1 MELKERIKNFFKDV
15 FSISENKASNGDIK
29 ASIVSGAK
37 LKGSNMCILICAII
51 IASIGLNMNSVAVI
65 IGAMLISPMMGA
77 IIGVGYAISTND
89 FKFAKRA
96 AVSLI
101 IQIAISVITSSIYF
115 MVSPISDTSSELLSR
130 TMPTIWDVVIAIVG
144 GLAGAIGMTRKEKS
158 NVIPGVAIAT
168 GLMPPLCTVG
178 YGISMRNLSYVG
190 GAFYLF
196 FINAFFI
203 CLSSIIVFRIM
214 KVPRRKGA
222 NAKEEWKIKRNLAI
236 IAIITI
242 IPSVFLA
249 QRIVKE
255 SIINANVQKYLN
267 TEFRYEGTQI
277 VKSSVDVKNKKI
289 NLALIGKV
297 LEHDEII
304 NLSNAL
310 KRYNLQEMNLKI
322 TQTEVEE
329 GITKEEVE
337 KLIQSQVGK
346 LDTSMYVNDK
356 KDVNDGVTE
365 ITDKISEI
373 KDKSILNMDE
383 AKDKVKE
390 KFEVVKDCTITN
402 NTTTTD
408 TDKNIITLVNLVLD
422 REIETEE
429 SIEIERF
436 LREILG
442 ENIVV
447 SEQVEEG

>member
-1 MELKERIKNFFKDV
+1 MDLKERIKNFFKDV

-77 IIGVGYAISTND
+77 IIGIGYAIATND

-178 YGISMRNLSYVG
+178 YGIAMKNLSYTG

-203 CLSSIIVFRIM
+203 CLSSIIVFKIM
-214 KVPRRKGA
+214 KMPKRKGA
-222 NAKEEWKIKRNLAI
+222 NAKEEWKIKRNLVVI
-236 IAIITI
+236 SIITI

-249 QRIVKE
+249 QQIVKE
-255 SIINANVQKYLN
+255 SIINANLQKYLN
-267 TEFRYEGTQI
+267 TEFKYEGTQI
-277 VKSSVDVKNKKI
+277 VKSSVDVKSKRI
-289 NLALIGKV
+289 NLALIGKI
-297 LEHDEII
+297 LKHEEII

-310 KRYNLQEMNLKI
+310 KRYNLQDMNLKI

-329 GITKEEVE
+329 GITKDEVV

-373 KDKSILNMDE
+373 KDKSIANTEE
-383 AKDKVKE
+383 ARDKVKE
-390 KFEVVKDCTITN
+390 KFEMIKDCIITN
-402 NTTTTD
+402 NTTTTG
-408 TDKNIITLVNLVLD
+408 TDKNIITLVNLVLSRD
-422 REIETEE
+422 IEDEE
-429 SIEIERF
+429 SIEIEGF
-436 LREILG
+436 LKEILG
-442 ENIVV
+442 ENIVI
-447 SEQVEEG
+447 SKQVEEG

>member
-1 MELKERIKNFFKDV
+1 MELGERIKNFFKDV

-29 ASIVSGAK
+29 ASIVSGSK

-77 IIGVGYAISTND
+77 IIGIGYAISTND

-178 YGISMRNLSYVG
+178 YGIAMKNLSYTG

-203 CLSSIIVFRIM
+203 CLSSIIVFKIM
-214 KVPRRKGA
+214 KMPKRKGA
-222 NAKEEWKIKRNLAI
+222 NEKEEWKIKRNLVVI
-236 IAIITI
+236 SIITI

-249 QRIVKE
+249 HQIVKE
-255 SIINANVQKYLN
+255 SIINANLQKYLN
-267 TEFRYEGTQI
+267 TEFKYEGTQI
-277 VKSSVDVKNKKI
+277 VKSSVDVKSKKI
-289 NLALIGKV
+289 NLALIGKI
-297 LEHDEII
+297 LKHEEII

-310 KRYNLQEMNLKI
+310 KRYNLQDMNLKI

-329 GITKEEVE
+329 GITKDEVE

-346 LDTSMYVNDK
+346 LNTSMYVNDK
-356 KDVNDGVTE
+356 KDVNDGVIE

-373 KDKSILNMDE
+373 KDKSIANTEE
-383 AKDKVKE
+383 ARDKVKE
-390 KFEVVKDCTITN
+390 KFEVIKDCIITN
-402 NTTTTD
+402 NTTTTGS
-408 TDKNIITLVNLVLD
+408 DKNITTLVNLVLN
-422 REIETEE
+422 REIEENE
-429 SIEIERF
+429 RIEIETF
-436 LREILG
+436 LTELLG
-442 ENIVV
+442 NDIVI
-447 SEQVEEG
+447 SEQIE

>member
-1 MELKERIKNFFKDV
+1 MELKERIKNFFRDV

-29 ASIVSGAK
+29 ASVVSGAK
-37 LKGSNMCILICAII
+37 LKGTNMCILICAII

-77 IIGVGYAISTND
+77 IIGVGYAIATND
-89 FKFAKRA
+89 FKFVKRA

-115 MVSPISDTSSELLSR
+115 MVSPISNTSSELLSR
-130 TMPTIWDVVIAIVG
+130 TMPTIWDVLIAIVG

-178 YGISMRNLSYVG
+178 YGISMKNLSYVG

-203 CLSSIIVFRIM
+203 CLSSIIVFKIM
-214 KVPRRKGA
+214 KMPRKKGA
-222 NAKEEWKIKRNLAI
+222 NAKEEWKIKRNLGI

-249 QRIVKE
+249 HQIVKE

-267 TEFRYEGTQI
+267 AEFRYEGTQI
-277 VKSSVDVKNKKI
+277 VKSSVDIKNKKI

-297 LEHDEII
+297 LEHEEII

-310 KRYNLQEMNLKI
+310 KRYNLQDMNLKI

-373 KDKSILNMDE
+373 KDKSIANTED
-383 AKDKVKE
+383 ARDKVKE

-402 NTTTTD
+402 NTTTTG
-408 TDKNIITLVNLVLD
+408 TDKNIITLVNLVLSRD
-422 REIETEE
+422 IENEE
-429 SIEIERF
+429 SIEIEIF
-436 LREILG
+436 LKEILG
-442 ENIVV
+442 ENIVI
-447 SEQVEEG
+447 SKQVEEG

>member
-1 MELKERIKNFFKDV
+1 MELKERIKNFFRDV

-29 ASIVSGAK
+29 ASVVSGAK
-37 LKGSNMCILICAII
+37 LKGTNMCILICAII

-77 IIGVGYAISTND
+77 IIGVGYAIATND
-89 FKFAKRA
+89 FKFVKRA

-101 IQIAISVITSSIYF
+101 IQIAISVITSSVYF
-115 MVSPISDTSSELLSR
+115 MVSPISNTSSELLSR
-130 TMPTIWDVVIAIVG
+130 TMPTIWDVLIAIVG

-203 CLSSIIVFRIM
+203 CLSSIIVFKIM
-214 KVPRRKGA
+214 KMPRKKGA
-222 NAKEEWKIKRNLAI
+222 NAKEEWKIKRNLGI

-249 QRIVKE
+249 HQIVKE
-255 SIINANVQKYLN
+255 SIINANFQKYLN
-267 TEFRYEGTQI
+267 AEFRYEGTQI
-277 VKSSVDVKNKKI
+277 VKSSVDIKNKKI

-297 LEHDEII
+297 LEHEEII

-310 KRYNLQEMNLKI
+310 KRYNLQDMNLKI

-373 KDKSILNMDE
+373 KDKSIANTED
-383 AKDKVKE
+383 ARDKVKE

-402 NTTTTD
+402 NTTTTG
-408 TDKNIITLVNLVLD
+408 TDKNIITLVNLVLNRD
-422 REIETEE
+422 IENEE
-429 SIEIERF
+429 SIEIESF
-436 LREILG
+436 LKEILG
-442 ENIVV
+442 ENIVI
-447 SEQVEEG
+447 SKQVEEG

>member
-1 MELKERIKNFFKDV
+1 MELGERIKNFFKDV

-29 ASIVSGAK
+29 ASIVSGSK

-77 IIGVGYAISTND
+77 IIGIGYAISTND
-89 FKFAKRA
+89 FKFVKRA

-130 TMPTIWDVVIAIVG
+130 TMPTIWDVVIAMVG

-178 YGISMRNLSYVG
+178 YGIAMKNLSYTG

-203 CLSSIIVFRIM
+203 CLSSIIVFKIM
-214 KVPRRKGA
+214 KMPKRKGA
-222 NAKEEWKIKRNLAI
+222 NAKEEWKIKRNLVVI
-236 IAIITI
+236 SIITI

-249 QRIVKE
+249 QQIVKE
-255 SIINANVQKYLN
+255 SIINANLQKYLN
-267 TEFRYEGTQI
+267 TEFKYEGTQI
-277 VKSSVDVKNKKI
+277 VKSSVDVKSKKI
-289 NLALIGKV
+289 NLALIGKI
-297 LEHDEII
+297 LEHEEII

-310 KRYNLQEMNLKI
+310 KRYNLQDMNLKI

-373 KDKSILNMDE
+373 KDKSIANTEDARE
-383 AKDKVKE
+383 KVKE
-390 KFEVVKDCTITN
+390 KFEVIKDCIITN
-402 NTTTTD
+402 NTTTTSS
-408 TDKNIITLVNLVLD
+408 DKNITTLVNLVLN
-422 REIETEE
+422 REIEENE
-429 SIEIERF
+429 RIEIETF
-436 LREILG
+436 LTELLG
-442 ENIVV
+442 NNIVI
-447 SEQVEEG
+447 SEQME

>member
-29 ASIVSGAK
+29 ASIVYGAK

-297 LEHDEII
+297 LEHNEII

-310 KRYNLQEMNLKI
+310 KRYNLQDMNLKI

-373 KDKSILNMDE
+373 KDKSILNMEE

-402 NTTTTD
+402 NTTTTG

-422 REIETEE
+422 REIEAEE
-429 SIEIERF
+429 SIKIERF

-442 ENIVV
+442 ENIVI

>member
-1 MELKERIKNFFKDV
+1 MDLKERIKNFFKDV

-77 IIGVGYAISTND
+77 IIGIGYAIATND

-178 YGISMRNLSYVG
+178 YGIAMKNLSYTG

-203 CLSSIIVFRIM
+203 CLSSIIVFKIM
-214 KVPRRKGA
+214 KMPKRKGA
-222 NAKEEWKIKRNLAI
+222 NAKEEWKIKRNLVVI
-236 IAIITI
+236 SIITI

-249 QRIVKE
+249 QQIVKE
-255 SIINANVQKYLN
+255 SIINANLQKYLN
-267 TEFRYEGTQI
+267 TEFKYEGTQI
-277 VKSSVDVKNKKI
+277 VKSSVDVKSKKI
-289 NLALIGKV
+289 NLALIGKI
-297 LEHDEII
+297 LEHEEII

-310 KRYNLQEMNLKI
+310 KRYNLQDMNLKI

-329 GITKEEVE
+329 GITKDEVE

-346 LDTSMYVNDK
+346 LDASMYVNDK
-356 KDVNDGVTE
+356 KNVNDGVTE

-373 KDKSILNMDE
+373 KDKSIANTEE
-383 AKDKVKE
+383 ARDKVKE
-390 KFEVVKDCTITN
+390 KFEVIKDCIITN
-402 NTTTTD
+402 NTTTTGS
-408 TDKNIITLVNLVLD
+408 DKNITTLVNLVLN
-422 REIETEE
+422 REIEENE
-429 SIEIERF
+429 RIEIETF
-436 LREILG
+436 LTELLG
-442 ENIVV
+442 NDIVI
-447 SEQVEEG
+447 SEQIE

>member
-15 FSISENKASNGDIK
+15 FTISENKASNGDIK
-29 ASIVSGAK
+29 ASIVSGSK

-96 AVSLI
+96 VVSLI

-115 MVSPISDTSSELLSR
+115 MVSPISNTSAELLSR

-203 CLSSIIVFRIM
+203 CLSSIIVFKIM
-214 KVPRRKGA
+214 KMPKRKGS
-222 NAKEEWKIKRNLAI
+222 NAKEEWKIKRNLVVI
-236 IAIITI
+236 SIITI

-249 QRIVKE
+249 HQIVKE
-255 SIINANVQKYLN
+255 SIINANVQKYLS
-267 TEFRYEGTQI
+267 TEFKYEGTQI
-277 VKSSVDVKNKKI
+277 VKSSVDIKSKKI

-297 LEHDEII
+297 LEDEEII

-310 KRYNLQEMNLKI
+310 KRYNLQDMNLKI

-346 LDTSMYVNDK
+346 LDASMYVNDK
-356 KDVNDGVTE
+356 KDINEGVTE

-373 KDKSILNMDE
+373 KDKSIVNMDE
-383 AKDKVKE
+383 AKEKVKE

-402 NTTTTD
+402 NTTTTG

-422 REIETEE
+422 REIEAEE
-429 SIEIERF
+429 SIEIERV
-436 LREILG
+436 LKEALG
-442 ENIVV
+442 GNIVI
-447 SEQVEEG
+447 SEQVEE

>member
-1 MELKERIKNFFKDV
+1 MELKERIKNFFSDV

-37 LKGSNMCILICAII
+37 LKGTNMCILICAII

-77 IIGVGYAISTND
+77 IIGIGYAIATND

-96 AVSLI
+96 LVALI

-115 MVSPISDTSSELLSR
+115 IVSPISDTSSELLSR
-130 TMPTIWDVVIAIVG
+130 TMPTIWDVLIAIVG

-178 YGISMRNLSYVG
+178 YGISMKNLSYVG

-203 CLSSIIVFRIM
+203 CLSSIIVFKVM
-214 KVPRRKGA
+214 KMPKRKGA
-222 NAKEEWKIKRNLAI
+222 DAKEERKIRRNLAI

-249 QRIVKE
+249 RQIVKE
-255 SIINANVQKYLN
+255 SIINSNVQKYLN

-297 LEHDEII
+297 LEDKEII
-304 NLSNAL
+304 NLSNGL
-310 KRYNLQEMNLKI
+310 KKYNLQDMTLKI
-322 TQTEVEE
+322 TQTEVKE

-346 LDTSMYVNDK
+346 IDTSMYANDK
-356 KDVNDGVTE
+356 KDSSDGVTN

-373 KDKSILNMDE
+373 KDKSIANTED
-383 AKDKVKE
+383 AKNKVKE
-390 KFEVVKDCTITN
+390 QFDVVKECTITN
-402 NTTTTD
+402 NTTTTSV
-408 TDKNIITLVNLVLD
+408 DKNITSLVNLVLNRD
-422 REIETEE
+422 ITNTESDEIDN
-429 SIEIERF
+429 F
-436 LREILG
+436 LKEILG
-442 ENIVV
+442 DNIVI
-447 SEQVEEG
+447 SKQIERE

>member
-77 IIGVGYAISTND
+77 IIGIGYAISTND

-178 YGISMRNLSYVG
+178 YGIAMKNLSYTG

-203 CLSSIIVFRIM
+203 CLSSIIVFKIM
-214 KVPRRKGA
+214 KMPKRKGA
-222 NAKEEWKIKRNLAI
+222 NAKEEWKIKRNLVVI
-236 IAIITI
+236 SIITI

-249 QRIVKE
+249 QQIVKE
-255 SIINANVQKYLN
+255 SIINANLQKYLN
-267 TEFRYEGTQI
+267 TEFKYEGTQI
-277 VKSSVDVKNKKI
+277 VKSSVDVKSKKI
-289 NLALIGKV
+289 NLALIGKI
-297 LEHDEII
+297 LEHEEII

-310 KRYNLQEMNLKI
+310 KRYNLQDMNLKI

-329 GITKEEVE
+329 GITKDEVE

-373 KDKSILNMDE
+373 KDKSIANTEE
-383 AKDKVKE
+383 ARDKVKE
-390 KFEVVKDCTITN
+390 KFEMIKDCIITN
-402 NTTTTD
+402 NTTTTG
-408 TDKNIITLVNLVLD
+408 TDKNITTLVNLVLN
-422 REIETEE
+422 REIEENE
-429 SIEIERF
+429 RIEIETF
-436 LREILG
+436 LTELLG
-442 ENIVV
+442 NNIVF
-447 SEQVEEG
+447 SEQMK

>member
-1 MELKERIKNFFKDV
+1 MELGERIKNFFKDV

-29 ASIVSGAK
+29 ASIVSGSK

-77 IIGVGYAISTND
+77 IIGIGYAISTND

-178 YGISMRNLSYVG
+178 YGIAMKNLSYTG

-203 CLSSIIVFRIM
+203 CLSSIIVFKIM
-214 KVPRRKGA
+214 KMPKRKGA
-222 NAKEEWKIKRNLAI
+222 NAKEEWKIKRNLVVI
-236 IAIITI
+236 SIITI

-249 QRIVKE
+249 QQIVKE
-255 SIINANVQKYLN
+255 SIINANLQKYLN
-267 TEFRYEGTQI
+267 TEFKYEGTQI
-277 VKSSVDVKNKKI
+277 VKSSVDVKSKKI
-289 NLALIGKV
+289 NLALIGKI
-297 LEHDEII
+297 LEHEEII

-310 KRYNLQEMNLKI
+310 KRYNLQDMNLKI

-373 KDKSILNMDE
+373 KDKSIANTED
-383 AKDKVKE
+383 ARDKVKE
-390 KFEVVKDCTITN
+390 KFEVIKDCIITN
-402 NTTTTD
+402 NTTTTSS
-408 TDKNIITLVNLVLD
+408 DKNITTLVNLVLN
-422 REIETEE
+422 REIEENE
-429 SIEIERF
+429 RIEIETF
-436 LREILG
+436 LTELLG
-442 ENIVV
+442 NNIVI
-447 SEQVEEG
+447 SEQME